1 MKSPPKPESLGVVG
15 RSARDLRWGVPV
27 LILWLALGLRLLRL
41 GEANLWWDEA
51 LAVWATRKSLL
62 GVTLWTAGDVHP
74 PLYFWLLWFW
84 VRLVGEGPF
93 ALRTFSALLGVLAV
107 AVVYNLGYWIG
118 RPTGR
123 APLIGGLA
131 AALTALARFHVWWS
145 QELRMYVLAGLLGM
159 LSLSLCLR
167 WLRAEEQRAD
177 GVAGRSPIWLL
188 LLCGL
193 SAIGALYTIFLSAAF
208 VLVENLLVL
217 AVLLRSRAPLRCG
230 ILFLKWIAVQ
240 LLILLV
246 LAGWLALS
254 WGRMRTWSVSAPMS
268 PSLFMRLYATLL
280 TTGVSVDIGRYT
292 WAGILP
298 LAILALGLACWAWP
312 RQGADGRARR
322 ETTGEA
328 LSVWALLLTTLLSA
342 ALIYLASIPRGLFY
356 TPRIEARY
364 FVPFAPA
371 FWLLLA
377 WSVARIGTRWRIGG
391 RLCGAALV
399 LLWALFLPGH
409 YSDRFPRDELQTLVR
424 TILSQAR
431 PGDAVLLD
439 SGGRYPIFSYYYEGA
454 GGPARLSQ
462 EMQRPP
468 MLTVS
473 RREEKISPEEVDQ
486 ALTEIAKAHRRIWLA
501 EVDVQLTDPERLVA
515 CWLEAR
521 YPKVLAQ
528 GYGANTLSLFDPDG
542 QPPHLAPD
550 YKPQHPLDV
559 PAGMGGRLRGWEL
572 PLTTIGPQ
580 RTAYISLLWEQLP
593 QEAVTLAL
601 RNARGQVLLARTLE
615 PQGAGALQRQRF
627 DFPVYAATP
636 SGRYDIVLQPAP
648 ATGEVLGSLRIIGT
662 EPPPRSRI
670 VVPVGVRLGE
680 GILLEGYRLRR
691 EGHWGLSGARPG
703 ERLVLDLHWRAER
716 RPDRDYTVFAHLL
729 GTAHNPRTQ
738 GPVWGQHDSQPLEG
752 GWPTTQWLVGETVVD
767 RHLIPIEEGAP
778 AGVYRL
784 EVGMYTWEDGKR
796 LAITALD
803 GQPVGDHVLLET
815 PVEIE

>member
-1 MKSPPKPESLGVVG
+1 MKIIKDLGLAAMSVFGLFIAVFIGIGLVSKEVERRSVYALLAKPMTRPQLVVG
-15 RSARDLRWGVPV
+15 KYLGLVLTLAINLSAMTAALYAV
-27 LILWLALGLRLLRL
+27 LALDAAMTPDWIQRTW
-41 GEANLWWDEA
+41 EAPA
-51 LAVWATRKSLL
+51 LDAAMLKAVL
-62 GVTLWTAGDVHP
+62 
-74 PLYFWLLWFW
+74 
-84 VRLVGEGPF
+84 
-93 ALRTFSALLGVLAV
+93 
-107 AVVYNLGYWIG
+107 
-118 RPTGR
+118 
-123 APLIGGLA
+123 LIGG
-131 AALTALARFHVWWS
+131 
-145 QELRMYVLAGLLGM
+145 Q
-159 LSLSLCLR
+159 
-167 WLRAEEQRAD
+167 
-177 GVAGRSPIWLL
+177 
-188 LLCGL
+188 
-193 SAIGALYTIFLSAAF
+193 
-208 VLVENLLVL
+208 
-217 AVLLRSRAPLRCG
+217 
-230 ILFLKWIAVQ
+230 
-240 LLILLV
+240 
-246 LAGWLALS
+246 
-254 WGRMRTWSVSAPMS
+254 
-268 PSLFMRLYATLL
+268 
-280 TTGVSVDIGRYT
+280 
-292 WAGILP
+292 
-298 LAILALGLACWAWP
+298 LAIVTAI
-312 RQGADGRARR
+312 
-322 ETTGEA
+322 
-328 LSVWALLLTTLLSA
+328 ALLFSTFSSPLLSA